1 MPTTEK
7 IYTGWSGDVFPPKLP
22 IIDVN
27 YKEGVFVGYR
37 WYESKKIEPLYPFG
51 FGLSYTD
58 FQFDNLKASSNNLK
72 NKEDLSITFQLTNTG
87 KRKGA
92 EVCQLYV
99 QGVNSEIERPVKELK
114 AFSKIELAAKQSATV
129 TMNLK
134 YQDFAYWDEQKHDW
148 VVKPGVYNLLLGS
161 ASDAI
166 KKQVQITVE

>member
-1 MPTTEK
+1 M
-7 IYTGWSGDVFPPKLP
+7 
-22 IIDVN
+22 
-27 YKEGVFVGYR
+27 
-37 WYESKKIEPLYPFG
+37 
-51 FGLSYTD
+51 
-58 FQFDNLKASSNNLK
+58 
-72 NKEDLSITFQLTNTG
+72 
-87 KRKGA
+87 
-92 EVCQLYV
+92 